1 MWYTLGR
8 LGKITPI
15 CRSGGIGRRARLK
28 IVFPPGMRVRFPP
41 SALAVA
47 RIILYRYYSEN
58 ILPAGGCFVSGHEP
72 VKLTHI
78 LSEPIKSFNGDN
90 FAARLQIFRRK

>member
-41 SALAVA
+41 SALA
-47 RIILYRYYSEN
+47 LYSTGKSAKTSS
-58 ILPAGGCFVSGHEP
+58 LAGGCFNSGYEP

-78 LSEPIKSFNGDN
+78 LSEPIKSFDGDN
-90 FAARLQIFRRK
+90 FAVRLQIFRRK